1 MSRTIL
7 VTGATGYIAKHIVLK
22 LLERGDSVVGSVRN
36 LSRDAELRDAMRAHL
51 SDPALAD
58 NLRTVALNLEADD
71 GWAEAA
77 TGVDAIIHT
86 ASPFPLQQPKD
97 EDDLIRPAVDGA
109 LRALRAAKAAGVTR
123 VVMTSSTVAVS
134 MGNTPSNGTSYTEAD
149 WSRTEGDDLSAYGKS
164 KTLAERSAWDY
175 VNGEGAGIDLTCINP
190 VFVMGAPVDGNY
202 GTSIR
207 VIERILAAQDP
218 MIPRIGFPTVD
229 VKDVAEAHIRPLDR
243 PDTIGKRI
251 IASDRFL
258 WFRDMAEVIKA
269 ALPGR
274 KIVTREAPNFVIKL
288 LSLFDGEIKSIVP
301 QLGKRDDVS
310 NERAIA
316 LLGIDFRDAR
326 ESVRDAALWVAEN
339 EKN

>member
-207 VIERILAAQDP
+207 VIERILAAKDP